1 MALPKINE
9 TARLAAPPEL
19 RYTNNGRAVCS
30 LRLVFSKRKLNRQTN
45 QWEDA
50 GELWVNGTAWEQL
63 GENIAESGLDKGSEV
78 LVSGEL
84 SQREYERKDGSK
96 GTSLELNI
104 YAIGPSLRSATA
116 TVNKASRGGQGGPS
130 GQQDDPWAGGA
141 ADDGT
146 PF

>member
-9 TARLAAPPEL
+9 TARLAADPEL
-19 RYTNNGRAVCS
+19 RFTSSGRAVCS
-30 LRLVFSKRKLNRQTN
+30 MRLVFSKRKLNQQTN

-63 GENIAESGLDKGSEV
+63 GEHCAESLVKGCEV

-84 SQREYERKDGSK
+84 SQREYERKDGTK

-116 TVNKASRGGQGGPS
+116 TVNKASRGSQGGPS
-130 GQQDDPWAGGA
+130 GPQDDPWAGA
-141 ADDGT
+141 ADDSA